1 MKLFIDCGTNLG
13 QGLKHFNN
21 KFNLFN
27 NPEFDIYTFEP
38 NPYIQLDSMF
48 NNIKNLIK
56 INKAVW
62 IDEEPIKFICKGKK
76 DFELRKKYNE
86 ERFQGGG
93 SQIECTKKQY
103 DIPEHVEVDYIN
115 VEAINFSNFLKNNS
129 NKYSEIIVKMDIEGA
144 EFQIID
150 HLIENDTLKL
160 ITELFI
166 ETHGRFNFPENEWN
180 NKKKDIEIIENKLL
194 EKCRKHISKV
204 HYWS

>member
-1 MKLFIDCGTNLG
+1 M
-13 QGLKHFNN
+13 
-21 KFNLFN
+21 
-27 NPEFDIYTFEP
+27 FD
-38 NPYIQLDSMF
+38 NV
-48 NNIKNLIK
+48 KNLKK

-62 IDEEPIKFICKGKK
+62 INEKPIQFICKGKK
-76 DFELRKKYNE
+76 DDKLRKKYNE

-103 DIPEHVEVDYIN
+103 DIPEHVEADYIN
-115 VEAINFSNFLKNNS
+115 VEAIDFNKFLKNNS

-160 ITELFI
+160 IKELFI

-204 HYWS
+204 HSWS

>member
-160 ITELFI
+160 IAELFI

-204 HYWS
+204 HSWS

>member
-13 QGLKHFNN
+13 QGLKHFND

-38 NPYIQLDSMF
+38 NPYIELYSMF
-48 NNIKNLIK
+48 DNVKNLKK

-62 IDEEPIKFICKGKK
+62 INEEPIKFICKGKK
-76 DFELRKKYNE
+76 DYEIRKRYNE

-103 DIPEHVEVDYIN
+103 DIPEHVEVDYTN
-115 VEAINFSNFLKNNS
+115 VEAIDFSKFLKNNS
-129 NKYSEIIVKMDIEGA
+129 DKYSEIIVKMDIEGA

-204 HYWS
+204 YYWS